1 MKLCLHFDINKTI
14 LIADAGSGRNFLSS
28 LNSLLSEAVWGEFN
42 HDIPFTDRQPQDW
55 IPVSTTP
62 GIYPPSNYAVTF
74 GSYLEEHTALS
85 KTQRRAL
92 KCHFTDGGDDDNDNG
107 GETSSSSSSSTTIS
121 VGRLY
126 QKDLMDLQRHLTI
139 PSDIPINN
147 NEDITNSFYKDGYYH
162 ILPSFFH
169 LINYLVELQ
178 QQQHDNDNNNNNTND
193 NNRLDFRIIFRTFGI
208 DIIEIA
214 KEFNMFCE
222 GKHPFFQPKYPLDGS
237 QPDRYPRDLRLHLP
251 LGHAVLRR
259 TGQGPMDI
267 HLAHLDSSGSL
278 VTVTSG
284 YQAIHEI
291 IMKDW
296 LQLDSSSTEGNEDE
310 DRKEKSRYTIAIRDD
325 YQWWDKN
332 GESDTSGKLFFVNS
346 EEVETMHHA
355 VKTNHKMPLLKKDHQ
370 ERVIELFFDDNIE
383 RHRAHIVDVRD
394 SATFNP
400 VPFALTSSTV
410 LHKVE
415 PYLSI
420 TDPEYFIKIVRDVLS
435 RYDWNQ

>member
-1 MKLCLHFDINKTI
+1 MMKLCLHFDINKTI
-14 LIADAGSGRNFLSS
+14 LIADAGSGRNFISS

-62 GIYPPSNYAVTF
+62 GIHPPSNYAVTF
-74 GSYLEEHTALS
+74 GSYLEDHTSLS
-85 KTQRRAL
+85 KAQRREW
-92 KCHFTDGGDDDNDNG
+92 KCHFTD
-107 GETSSSSSSSTTIS
+107 EEKSSSSSSSSIGS
-121 VGRLY
+121 LY
-126 QKDLMDLQRHLTI
+126 QKDLLDLQHHLMI
-139 PSDIPINN
+139 PADIPIN
-147 NEDITNSFYKDGYYH
+147 EDIKNRFYKDGYYH

-169 LINYLVELQ
+169 LINYLIEQ
-178 QQQHDNDNNNNNTND
+178 QDI
-193 NNRLDFRIIFRTFGI
+193 LDFRIIFRTFGI

-214 KEFNMFCE
+214 QEFNMFCE
-222 GKHPFFQPKYPLDGS
+222 GKHPFFQPKHPLDGS

-278 VTVTSG
+278 VTITSG
-284 YQAIHEI
+284 YQAIHEV

-296 LQLDSSSTEGNEDE
+296 LQLDCSSTGGNEDE
-310 DRKEKSRYTIAIRDD
+310 DRTRYTIAIRDD

-332 GESDTSGKLFFVNS
+332 DESDTSGKLFFVNS
-346 EEVETMHHA
+346 EEVETIHHA
-355 VKTNHKMPLLKKDHQ
+355 IKTNQKLPLKKKEHQ
-370 ERVIELFFDDNIE
+370 ERTIDLFFDDNIE

-394 SATFNP
+394 SSTFNP

-420 TDPEYFIKIVRDVLS
+420 TDPEYFIKIVRDALS
-435 RYDWNQ
+435 RYDWNE